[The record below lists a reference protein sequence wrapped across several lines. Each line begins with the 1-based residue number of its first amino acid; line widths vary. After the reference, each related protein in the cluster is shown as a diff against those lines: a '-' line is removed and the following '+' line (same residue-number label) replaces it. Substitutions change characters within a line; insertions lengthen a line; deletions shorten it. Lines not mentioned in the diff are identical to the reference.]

1 MPNSLEF
8 PCWSVSV
15 IAVAWM
21 LAAHPELFGGMVVF
35 TESVLEAT
43 CISVVV
49 GSGLYLCV
57 DRLTTKLCGL
67 YRQTSSYEMRNGV
80 SSVRG

>member
-21 LAAHPELFGGMVVF
+21 LATHPELFGGMVVS
-35 TESVLEAT
+35 TETLLEAT
-43 CISVVV
+43 CISVVL

-57 DRLTTKLCGL
+57 DRLTTKLWGL
-67 YRQTSSYEMRNGV
+67 YRQTSSYGMRHRV

>member
-1 MPNSLEF
+1 MSNSLEF

-21 LAAHPELFGGMVVF
+21 LAAHPELFGGMVIF
-35 TESVLEAT
+35 TETLLEAT
-43 CISVVV
+43 CISVVL

-57 DRLTTKLCGL
+57 DRLATKLCRL
-67 YRQTSSYEMRNGV
+67 CRQTSAYQLRHGV
-80 SSVRG
+80 SSVRR

>member
-1 MPNSLEF
+1 MSNSLEF

-21 LAAHPELFGGMVVF
+21 LATHPELFGGMVVS
-35 TESVLEAT
+35 TETLLEAT
-43 CISVVV
+43 CISVVL

-67 YRQTSSYEMRNGV
+67 YGQTSSYEMRNGV